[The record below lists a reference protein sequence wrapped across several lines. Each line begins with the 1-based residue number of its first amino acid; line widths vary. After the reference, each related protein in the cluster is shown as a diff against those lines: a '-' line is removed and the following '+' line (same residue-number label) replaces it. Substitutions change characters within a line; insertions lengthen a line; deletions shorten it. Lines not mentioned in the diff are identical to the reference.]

1 MTATSGSTA
10 GLAAALRSAPVA
22 ITIGIAGWAIVAYVL
37 LGQAAK
43 PDGQFGIDF
52 ADYHAAATRMA
63 AGDSPYAPDML
74 EGPIPSQGQ
83 DRYRYP
89 PVFAALLIPL
99 TGLSAATAAAVWL
112 AIGLAATLLAVVLP
126 VVRPVW
132 RGGWTPVLWAIALA
146 GWFFPVLDGLLKGNV
161 DGLIALAAAVLLV
174 GSSGSGG
181 VATGAG
187 GVLKLTPILGAVP
200 LARRSIR
207 SLGVLGVTILVLV
220 VPTMVLWPQ
229 AWRDYAVVLPNLVA
243 GSSSGA
249 GGLAPAALLEAS
261 GTSLSGLAP
270 GLRTLTLIGVAV
282 ALVASWWLAGPRGVE
297 RTDRDVARRGP
308 ADRRRRAPAAGS
320 DLVPLPVRAAA
331 VHGPWLGQV
340 GRSGSGGDPR
350 RDRPHRPRPRLDPA
364 RDHRGDADRR
374 GAAGSVVGSRGD
386 RSPRGGL
393 GSYGSRSQ
401 ASAGRRAT
409 RPSRPR
415 RRATSRPR

>member
-43 PDGQFGIDF
+43 SDGQFGIDF

-112 AIGLAATLLAVVLP
+112 ATGLAATLFAVVLP

-132 RGGWTPVLWAIALA
+132 RGGVTPVLWAIALA

-200 LARRSIR
+200 LARRSLR
-207 SLGVLGVTILVLV
+207 SVGVLGVTILVLV

-229 AWRDYAVVLPNLVA
+229 AWRDYAVVLPNLID

-261 GTSLSGLAP
+261 GTPLSGLAP
-270 GLRTLTLIGVAV
+270 GVRTLTLIGVAI
-282 ALVASWWLAGPRGVE
+282 ALLASWFLAGPRGSI
-297 RTDRDVARRGP
+297 GP
-308 ADRRRRAPAAGS
+308 TGSWPAAVLLTAVAG
-320 DLVPLPVRAAA
+320 LLLPAAIWYHYLCVLLPFIVLGWGKAGGRARAAILAGIVLIDLALVWIPLATIGATLIVVALLAPSSGREATGRPAA
-331 VHGPWLGQV
+331 V
-340 GRSGSGGDPR
+340 
-350 RDRPHRPRPRLDPA
+350 
-364 RDHRGDADRR
+364 
-374 GAAGSVVGSRGD
+374 
-386 RSPRGGL
+386 
-393 GSYGSRSQ
+393 
-401 ASAGRRAT
+401 
-409 RPSRPR
+409 
-415 RRATSRPR
+415 